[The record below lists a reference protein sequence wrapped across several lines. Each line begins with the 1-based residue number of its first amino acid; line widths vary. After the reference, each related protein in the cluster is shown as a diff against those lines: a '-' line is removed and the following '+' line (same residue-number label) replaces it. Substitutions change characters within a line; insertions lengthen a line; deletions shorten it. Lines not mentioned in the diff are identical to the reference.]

1 MRVVYHL
8 LLRTTWEQ
16 APPGPYRA
24 ASLASEGFIHLSNA
38 SQVAAAANRFYV
50 AEEDLLLLHV
60 DATRLTSP
68 LRDEPAA
75 SGELF
80 PHVHGPLDRTAII
93 AVETLRRGLDG
104 DWVFSNPS
112 DPGRS

>member
-1 MRVVYHL
+1 MRIVYHL
-8 LLRTTWEQ
+8 IPRATWEQ

-38 SQVAAAANRFYV
+38 AQVAATANRFY
-50 AEEDLLLLHV
+50 AQAEDLLLLHL
-60 DATRLTSP
+60 DATQLTSP

-80 PHVHGPLDRTAII
+80 PHVYGPLDRAAIT
-93 AVETLRRGLDG
+93 AVETLRRGPNG
-104 DWVFSNPS
+104 DWIFPNPS
-112 DPGRS
+112 GLGR